1 MEHLQNVD
9 EQTSPAI
16 LTQLSL
22 ALGEVMYNPPIR
34 IPVKNLMEFLLES
47 STSPFHNFVNHMHAK
62 VIQNRKVK
70 FEIPQRIPI
79 CLK

>member
-22 ALGEVMYNPPIR
+22 ALGEVMFNIR
-34 IPVKNLMEFLLES
+34 FRFCE
-47 STSPFHNFVNHMHAK
+47 NFKKIDSLFFDGKTRQNDAK
-62 VIQNRKVK
+62 MNKK
-70 FEIPQRIPI
+70 
-79 CLK
+79 